1 VQMKIALD
9 GHQEMHLEFYHLTTS
24 AAGMFRAHLAPR
36 FGNKN
41 ARFRVKTQKA
51 ICLALRFLKRN
62 ILKTL
67 NLSVFG
73 TEVMG
78 DFFKTAVF

>member
-1 VQMKIALD
+1 
-9 GHQEMHLEFYHLTTS
+9 
-24 AAGMFRAHLAPR
+24 LAPQ
-36 FGNKN
+36 FENKN

-78 DFFKTAVF
+78 NYFKTAVF

>member
-1 VQMKIALD
+1 MGKENPEKKSGNGCV
-9 GHQEMHLEFYHLTTS
+9 
-24 AAGMFRAHLAPR
+24 AGEKKGARLAPR
-36 FGNKN
+36 FENKN

-73 TEVMG
+73 TELMG
-78 DFFKTAVF
+78 NYFKTAVF